1 MGKCRLWVN
10 VSWVYVAMGICRM
23 GICRLTDQ
31 PGKVTCV
38 SCADKSICRAHFTS
52 PTFFNLLQQTSV
64 SNKHGKKTLFCP
76 DCCHSSSASPQ
87 SFIFQRTLSFQF
99 SVLSV
104 LFGPNASPSP
114 NIFHLF
120 IFRSSSPWMEHS
132 PCSGP
137 GEPFLYCSNFVFLC
151 RRNDLN
157 RSECFFP
164 DQNFA
169 KVFAN
174 MMYSFCQEPPC
185 FFKFDFLHKLK
196 H

>member
-1 MGKCRLWVN
+1 MTDR
-10 VSWVYVAMGICRM
+10 A
-23 GICRLTDQ
+23 DQ

-52 PTFFNLLQQTSV
+52 QTFFNLLQQTSV
-64 SNKHGKKTLFCP
+64 SNKHGEKTLFCP
-76 DCCHSSSASPQ
+76 DCCHSSSASPK
-87 SFIFQRTLSFQF
+87 SFIFKRTLSFQF

-137 GEPFLYCSNFVFLC
+137 GEPSLYCSNFVFFVQPKWFNQIKMSFFLIKILQKFLPIWC
-151 RRNDLN
+151 IHFVKSRHVFLN
-157 RSECFFP
+157 SIYCTNWNTKMIMLIVECWCCIVIIP
-164 DQNFA
+164 GDN
-169 KVFAN
+169 
-174 MMYSFCQEPPC
+174 
-185 FFKFDFLHKLK
+185 
-196 H
+196 